1 MQECRHLICN
11 LMVQINASI
20 PNGHVV
26 EYVDFL
32 DDLWLEPVLPE
43 GGMLRAPER
52 PGHGLEF
59 KPEFRAMMRPV

>member
-1 MQECRHLICN
+1 
-11 LMVQINASI
+11 MVQINASI

-26 EYVDFL
+26 EYLDFL

-59 KPEFRAMMRPV
+59 KPEFRAMMQPV